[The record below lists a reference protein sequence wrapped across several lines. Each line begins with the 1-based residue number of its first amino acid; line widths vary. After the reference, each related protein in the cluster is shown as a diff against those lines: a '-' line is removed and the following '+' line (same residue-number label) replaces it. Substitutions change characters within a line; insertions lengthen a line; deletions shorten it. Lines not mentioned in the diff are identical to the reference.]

1 MTKIQRLRGGH
12 IWILQRLEWAL
23 KAWTAFLYNALP
35 WPWPGPFCAVFTFIT
50 LLRHRL
56 SSKGMLPGQ
65 VWDYQQPTCKISSS
79 SKIAS
84 VLQVDNLSWG
94 ACIEIFVVGGLFS
107 ILYEA
112 CIKLFV
118 EPVLN
123 SLENLFVV
131 EPVLKCCSSIA
142 TPAAHHLLGFQLKAK
157 THLGAEVA
165 KVENSKVCRYWK
177 LNTDI
182 QLYISIPR
190 QA

>member
-1 MTKIQRLRGGH
+1 MNIAATRVGTESIFVQCIAMATMARP
-12 IWILQRLEWAL
+12 ILCSFHFYYFVATPSE
-23 KAWTAFLYNALP
+23 
-35 WPWPGPFCAVFTFIT
+35 
-50 LLRHRL
+50 
-56 SSKGMLPGQ
+56 LPGQ
-65 VWDYQQPTCKISSS
+65 MWDYQQPTCKISSS

-84 VLQVDNLSWG
+84 EVQVDNLSWG
-94 ACIEIFVVGGLFS
+94 ACIKIFVVGGLFS

-112 CIKLFV
+112 YIKLFV